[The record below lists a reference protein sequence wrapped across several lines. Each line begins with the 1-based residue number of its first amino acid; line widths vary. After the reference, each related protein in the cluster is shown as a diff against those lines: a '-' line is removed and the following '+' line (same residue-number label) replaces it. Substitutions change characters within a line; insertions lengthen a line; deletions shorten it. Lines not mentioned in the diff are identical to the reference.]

1 MREHNQQQQPAQ
13 RPGLYQEITDKIIG
27 QIEGGIL
34 PWVQP
39 WAGGPALSMP
49 VNATTHRGYS
59 GINILLLWDALFQRG
74 YDRNRWL
81 TFKQALSV
89 GGNVRKAERGTT
101 VVFADRF
108 TPKGEQEAPSGK
120 DGEARSIP
128 FLKRFT
134 VFNIAQCEGL
144 PADMTATLAP
154 VSHRFPIES
163 AELLIQTTGAQ
174 FQRGGEQAYYHTG
187 GDYIRVPEQD
197 SFYEPIN
204 FYRTA
209 LHELTHWTG
218 AKHRLDRDYSKR
230 FGDEAYA
237 REELVAE
244 MGSAFLCATLGIVPT
259 VRHADYIGNWLA
271 VLKNDS
277 RAIITAASH
286 ASKAADFLLAFA
298 QPGYGVEDEDTRAP
312 CAA

>member
-1 MREHNQQQQPAQ
+1 MRQHDQQQHPAQ
-13 RPGLYQEITDKIIG
+13 RPGLYQEITDKIIS
-27 QIEGGIL
+27 QIEAGII
-34 PWVQP
+34 PWAQP
-39 WAGGPALSMP
+39 WAGGLALSMP
-49 VNATTHRGYS
+49 VNATTHRCYS

-89 GGNVRKAERGTT
+89 GGTVRKGEHGTT

-144 PADMTATLAP
+144 PADLTATLAP

-163 AELLIQTTGAQ
+163 AELLIQATGAQ

-197 SFYEPIN
+197 SFFEPIN

-230 FGDEAYA
+230 FGDEAYRHWRVFRGRPAIRHFATDGVGNA
-237 REELVAE
+237 RPREAMLAASAAELFQ
-244 MGSAFLCATLGIVPT
+244 MHLSL
-259 VRHADYIGNWLA
+259 
-271 VLKNDS
+271 S
-277 RAIITAASH
+277 RAQLQRRACASPFRNL
-286 ASKAADFLLAFA
+286 STV
-298 QPGYGVEDEDTRAP
+298 GG
-312 CAA
+312 

>member
-81 TFKQALSV
+81 TFKQALFV
-89 GGNVRKAERGTT
+89 GGNVRKGEHGTT

-108 TPKGEQEAPSGK
+108 TPKGEQETPSGK

-163 AELLIQTTGAQ
+163 AELLI
-174 FQRGGEQAYYHTG
+174 
-187 GDYIRVPEQD
+187 
-197 SFYEPIN
+197 
-204 FYRTA
+204 
-209 LHELTHWTG
+209 
-218 AKHRLDRDYSKR
+218 
-230 FGDEAYA
+230 
-237 REELVAE
+237 
-244 MGSAFLCATLGIVPT
+244 
-259 VRHADYIGNWLA
+259 
-271 VLKNDS
+271 
-277 RAIITAASH
+277 
-286 ASKAADFLLAFA
+286 
-298 QPGYGVEDEDTRAP
+298 
-312 CAA
+312 